1 MNVINDLTLALII
14 LCKGRQKIPRPLNI
28 SNIYIYIKVCSLGF
42 IKLAPIKKVSKE
54 SKNSEERQR
63 ERERERESKRGKK
76 I

>member
-1 MNVINDLTLALII
+1 MP
-14 LCKGRQKIPRPLNI
+14 QPLNI

-63 ERERERESKRGKK
+63 EREREKGRVKGEKNMRKGEIEDILHRE
-76 I
+76 